1 MMRISKA
8 GICNKSGFT
17 FIELAVVLFIISIF
31 TAVAAPRLLSFFSSE
46 TIERSAS
53 KLALY
58 IEHVRDEAVY
68 KRRTL
73 TLTCAIEE
81 GRFKVTSFGEDE
93 QGVLMRPFTLPQS
106 IKIVDIDIQG
116 KDSNIAGES
125 FISFSPGGMAD
136 GAFIHLRSDDEKE
149 ITIKIFPL
157 AREIDIYQGY
167 VEGEGY
173 VEGA

>member
-1 MMRISKA
+1 MKGMMPMWKA
-8 GICNKSGFT
+8 GIWNKSGFT
-17 FIELAVVLFIISIF
+17 FVEIAVVLFIISIF
-31 TAVAAPRLLSFFSSE
+31 TVVSAPRLLAFFSAE

-53 KLALY
+53 RLGLY

-68 KRRTL
+68 KRKTL
-73 TLTCAIEE
+73 SLTCAIEE
-81 GRFKVTSFGEDE
+81 GRFRVTSFGEDE

-116 KDSNIAGES
+116 KDTDIVGELL
-125 FISFSPGGMAD
+125 ISFYPGGLAD

-149 ITIKIFPL
+149 LTIKIFPL
-157 AREIDIYQGY
+157 AREIDIY
-167 VEGEGY
+167 EGY

>member
-1 MMRISKA
+1 MMPMWKA
-8 GICNKSGFT
+8 GIWNKSGFT
-17 FIELAVVLFIISIF
+17 FIEIAVALFIISIF
-31 TAVAAPRLLSFFSSE
+31 AAVASPRLLAFFSSE

-53 KLALY
+53 RLGLY

-68 KRRTL
+68 KRRFL
-73 TLTCAIEE
+73 SLTCAIEE
-81 GRFKVTSFGEDE
+81 GRFMVTSSGEDE
-93 QGVLMRPFTLPQS
+93 QGLLMRPFTLPES

-116 KDSNIAGES
+116 RGTDIAGES

-149 ITIKIFPL
+149 LTIKIFPL
-157 AREIDIYQGY
+157 AREIDIY
-167 VEGEGY
+167 EGY